1 MGIGFWSDDWEW
13 FISKSEFSTK
23 DRIKIKFVWIFQNR
37 LIDKLTMLKND
48 DHSTTFYEQDLE
60 INLNII
66 IFSSS
71 NTWQCYADN

>member
-1 MGIGFWSDDWEW
+1 
-13 FISKSEFSTK
+13 
-23 DRIKIKFVWIFQNR
+23 
-37 LIDKLTMLKND
+37 MLKND

-66 IFSSS
+66 IFSFS